1 LYNSGLTSPPQGE
14 KEDGTITLPPA
25 QEGSRYAYVRQ
36 YSLAQILAVWAA
48 AAIPMAVLA
57 WVVATLLGDLLAG
70 DEAFMKALLLCITAG
85 LVWQFVL
92 TLILTRR
99 EQGTLRWSRVRDA
112 LWLRAPH
119 DPRSGRVG
127 GRVWLWALPFVLLF
141 GLWAAFGINIPGPSN
156 SDLTEFLPS
165 ASGQEFFRGAWGWFA
180 VVVVLQV
187 FNTVLGEDL
196 LFRGLLLPR
205 IRGVFGRDDF
215 IANGVLF
222 AFYHLH
228 TPWSIP
234 AALADIILTA
244 YPTRRLESVW
254 MSIIVHS
261 AQSVVV
267 IILILTLVLA

>member
-1 LYNSGLTSPPQGE
+1 MT
-14 KEDGTITLPPA
+14 TLPPQ
-25 QEGSRYAYVRQ
+25 QEDSRYAAVRQ

-57 WVVATLLGDLLAG
+57 WVVAPLLGVLLAG
-70 DEAFMKALLLCITAG
+70 DERISFAKALLLCLTVG
-85 LVWQFVL
+85 LIWQFVL

-112 LWLRAPH
+112 LWLLSPR

-127 GRVWLWALPFVLLF
+127 GRVWLWPIPFVLLF
-141 GLWAAFGINIPGPSN
+141 GLWEFFGFDITGPSN
-156 SDLTEFLPS
+156 RDFAEFLDS
-165 ASGQEFFRGAWGWFA
+165 ASGQEFFSGAWGWFA
-180 VVVVLQV
+180 VVVVQLI
-187 FNTVLGEDL
+187 FNSVLGEDL

-205 IRGVFGRDDF
+205 MRGVFGRGDF
-215 IANGVLF
+215 VANGVLF

-228 TPWSIP
+228 QPWSIP

-244 YPTRRLESVW
+244 YPTRRWQSVW

-261 AQSVVV
+261 AQSVFVL
-267 IILILTLVLA
+267 IILLTFVLA